1 MQQYPG
7 SCLMEAFGFNEKRK
21 EKTSKIQQ
29 IGSCPGIL
37 FPNFFPATFLKY
49 QYLLNLVFGRQII
62 YLYLPQKVGIFL
74 FLKTLK
80 HKLGN
85 HLAEVG

>member
-1 MQQYPG
+1 
-7 SCLMEAFGFNEKRK
+7 MEVSGLNEKRK
-21 EKTSKIQQ
+21 EKASKIQQ
-29 IGSCPGIL
+29 IGSRPGII
-37 FPNFFPATFLKY
+37 FPNVFPATFLKY
-49 QYLLNLVFGRQII
+49 QYLLNFVFGRQII

-85 HLAEVG
+85 YLAEMIIKEAG